1 MGTTGKYLEMANSP
15 LPQTEITPGA
25 APVMQTTIATPATV
39 EGVGLHSGNPVRMTL
54 VPAQPDTG
62 IVFVRTD
69 LGGAEVPARWDRVTD
84 TMLCTRITGD
94 SGVHVGTVEH
104 LMAALAGCRIDN
116 LRVELD
122 GAEVPI
128 MDGSSEAF
136 VAMIDQAGVAELA
149 TERRAIKILKTVEV
163 VQDGKLARLEP
174 SARFEVNFEI
184 DFDHAAI
191 GRQERGLTF
200 VNGAFRSQISRART
214 FGFLHEVEHLQK
226 LGLAKG
232 GSLDNAIVV
241 GKDGILNDGGLRFDD
256 EFVRHKILDSVGDLY
271 LAGAPILGRFHG
283 VRAGHALNNSLLHAL
298 FSDPDAWEFV
308 PLAGSADYA
317 TERAAAE

>member
-1 MGTTGKYLEMANSP
+1 MAHEPAAQIEN
-15 LPQTEITPGA
+15 LPGS
-25 APVMQTTIATPATV
+25 APVLQTTIAEPASV
-39 EGVGLHSGNPVRMTL
+39 EGVGLHSGLPVLMTL
-54 VPAQPDTG
+54 VPAEADTG

-69 LGGAEVPARWDRVTD
+69 LDGAEVPARWDRVTD

-94 SGVHVGTVEH
+94 EGVDVGTVEH

-116 LRVELD
+116 LRVELN
-122 GAEVPI
+122 GPEVPI

-136 VAMIDQAGVAELA
+136 VQVIDNAGIRELD

-163 VQDGKLARLEP
+163 EHDGKLARLEP
-174 SARFEVNFEI
+174 ASRFEVNFEI
-184 DFDHAAI
+184 DFDHDAI

-226 LGLAKG
+226 LGLARG

-241 GKDGILNDGGLRFDD
+241 GKDGVMNDGGLRFDD

-298 FSDPDAWEFV
+298 FADPEAWEFV
-308 PLAGSADYA
+308 PLAGTSDYA
-317 TERAAAE
+317 VERQAAE

>member
-1 MGTTGKYLEMANSP
+1 MAHEP
-15 LPQTEITPGA
+15 AAQTENLPGSTP
-25 APVMQTTIATPATV
+25 VLQTTIAAPATV
-39 EGVGLHSGNPVRMTL
+39 EGVGLHSGLPVLMTL
-54 VPAQPDTG
+54 VPAEADTG

-69 LGGAEVPARWDRVTD
+69 LDGAEVPARWDRVTD

-94 SGVHVGTVEH
+94 EGVDVGTVEH

-116 LRVELD
+116 LRVELN
-122 GAEVPI
+122 GPEVPI

-136 VAMIDQAGVAELA
+136 VQVIDNTGIRELD
-149 TERRAIKILKTVEV
+149 TERRAIKILKTVEIE
-163 VQDGKLARLEP
+163 QDGKLARLEP
-174 SARFEVNFEI
+174 ASRFEVNFEI
-184 DFDHAAI
+184 DFDHDAI
-191 GRQERGLTF
+191 GRQEHGLTF

-226 LGLAKG
+226 LGLARG

-241 GKDGILNDGGLRFDD
+241 DKDGVMNDGGLRFDD

-298 FSDPDAWEFV
+298 FADPEAWEFV
-308 PLAGSADYA
+308 SLAGTSDYA
-317 TERAAAE
+317 VERQAAE